1 MPWNQTTHQKRIAM
15 PMTAASVAQR
25 RMGFKALRAQKYEG
39 QSPYLVSQGF
49 SRWGVTN
56 RIEREGPSSSG
67 FSRGGYMATL
77 MAGHRKMEES
87 KQARDDPSASQ
98 ALKMHQGRAQGADQA
113 PLAAIARVSAA
124 KSETW
129 ILVLCL
135 RMYSMKGV
143 LTRGTNE
150 ETGSQVSWD
159 GP

>member
-1 MPWNQTTHQKRIAM
+1 MK
-15 PMTAASVAQR
+15 
-25 RMGFKALRAQKYEG
+25 
-39 QSPYLVSQGF
+39 VSRPTWFPKDSAGG
-49 SRWGVTN
+49 GVTS
-56 RIEREGPSSSG
+56 RRREGPSSSG

-77 MAGHRKMEES
+77 SPMMEES
-87 KQARDDPSASQ
+87 KQVRDDSASQ
-98 ALKMHQGRAQGADQA
+98 ALTTHQGRAQGADQA

-150 ETGSQVSWD
+150 ETGSQVSPD

>member
-1 MPWNQTTHQKRIAM
+1 MPWNQTTHQKFAM

-25 RMGFKALRAQKYEG
+25 RMGFKAPRAQKDEG
-39 QSPYLVSQGF
+39 QSPYLDSQGF
-49 SRWGVTN
+49 SRGVSDEKKKRGAILL
-56 RIEREGPSSSG
+56 RIQQ
-67 FSRGGYMATL
+67 RGVYGHS
-77 MAGHRKMEES
+77 MAGHRKMKES
-87 KQARDDPSASQ
+87 KQVRDDPSASQ
-98 ALKMHQGRAQGADQA
+98 KLKTHQGSARGADQA

>member
-1 MPWNQTTHQKRIAM
+1 
-15 PMTAASVAQR
+15 MTAASVAQR
-25 RMGFKALRAQKYEG
+25 RMGFRAPRAQKYEG

-49 SRWGVTN
+49 SRGGSDEWKKRGA
-56 RIEREGPSSSG
+56 ILLWIQQ
-67 FSRGGYMATL
+67 GGYMATQ
-77 MAGHRKMEES
+77 MAGQRKMEES
-87 KQARDDPSASQ
+87 KQVRDDPSTSQ
-98 ALKMHQGRAQGADQA
+98 ALKTHQGRAQGADQA
-113 PLAAIARVSAA
+113 PLAEIARVSAA

>member
-1 MPWNQTTHQKRIAM
+1 MRVSRLLGFPRIQQAGSDEKKLKRGAILLWIQQGGLYGH
-15 PMTAASVAQR
+15 SDGR
-25 RMGFKALRAQKYEG
+25 
-39 QSPYLVSQGF
+39 SPEDG
-49 SRWGVTN
+49 RD
-56 RIEREGPSSSG
+56 
-67 FSRGGYMATL
+67 
-77 MAGHRKMEES
+77 
-87 KQARDDPSASQ
+87 KQVRDDPSTSQ
-98 ALKMHQGRAQGADQA
+98 ALKIHQGRAQGDDQA

-143 LTRGTNE
+143 LIRGTNE

>member
-1 MPWNQTTHQKRIAM
+1 MKRGAILLWIQQGGVYGH
-15 PMTAASVAQR
+15 SNDR
-25 RMGFKALRAQKYEG
+25 
-39 QSPYLVSQGF
+39 SP
-49 SRWGVTN
+49 
-56 RIEREGPSSSG
+56 
-67 FSRGGYMATL
+67 
-77 MAGHRKMEES
+77 KMEES
-87 KQARDDPSASQ
+87 KQVRDDPSASQ
-98 ALKMHQGRAQGADQA
+98 ALIMHQGRAQGADQA

>member
-1 MPWNQTTHQKRIAM
+1 
-15 PMTAASVAQR
+15 
-25 RMGFKALRAQKYEG
+25 MGLLKSIE
-39 QSPYLVSQGF
+39 SPYLVSHGF
-49 SRWGVTN
+49 NRWGVTN
-56 RIEREGPSSSG
+56 RMEREGPASSG
-67 FSRGGYMATL
+67 FSRGGGEWPL
-77 MAGHRKMEES
+77 CHRKMGES
-87 KQARDDPSASQ
+87 KQVRDDSSASQ
-98 ALKMHQGRAQGADQA
+98 ALMTHQGRAQGTDQA

-124 KSETW
+124 KSDTW